1 MIINSAYLINSYTK
15 PSVVDD
21 EDDDTVEMV
30 TRDALPVPHNDDI
43 ETMEENDNIPDEENI
58 EDDTLPY
65 EDSDVDSNIEINQEN
80 DEINEPL
87 IV

>member
-1 MIINSAYLINSYTK
+1 MHYQY
-15 PSVVDD
+15 
-21 EDDDTVEMV
+21 
-30 TRDALPVPHNDDI
+30 HNDDI

-87 IV
+87 IVSSYGRIIKMKTPVDYEDL